1 MRETDWIDRYIRP
14 LVTAP
19 GAAALKDDVA
29 LLSTPSPAIATM
41 DTLVEDVHFL
51 ASDPLDTVGQKL
63 IRVNVSD
70 ILAKGAK
77 PAELLLSIAWP
88 RGRSEEAFSALI
100 QGVARDLE
108 TYDLALIGGDFVAT
122 DGPLTLSATLTGHC
136 FGDAPVRRSGG
147 AVGQKI
153 YLLGDIGWGGLG
165 LQAARNGGDPIAAQR
180 YRVPKIG
187 TIAAAKIIADRAS
200 ASMDVSD
207 GLLIDLARLAEAS
220 DCGADLNLDC
230 IPVAKPSEN
239 IEEIIAQC
247 TYGDDYAMLVCAVPE
262 CEMPGF
268 QAIGR
273 LVERGGL
280 HLKYRGKGVKTPS
293 TLGFEHTG

>member
-19 GAAALKDDVA
+19 GAAALADDVA
-29 LLSTPSPAIATM
+29 LLSTPCPAIATM
-41 DTLVEDVHFL
+41 DTLVENVHFL

-88 RGRSEEAFSALI
+88 RSRSEEAFSVLM

-108 TYDLALIGGDFVAT
+108 AYDVALIGGDFVAT
-122 DGPLTLSATLTGHC
+122 EGPLTLSATLTGHC
-136 FGDAPVRRSGG
+136 FSDAPIRRSGG
-147 AVGQKI
+147 AAGQKI
-153 YLLGDIGWGGLG
+153 CLHGDIGWGGLG
-165 LQAARNGGDPIAAQR
+165 LQAARNGGDPIATQR

-187 TIAAAKIIADRAS
+187 TVGVAKIIAERAS

-207 GLLIDLARLAEAS
+207 GLLIDLARLADAS
-220 DCGADLNLDC
+220 GCGADLDLDC
-230 IPVAKPSEN
+230 IPLAKASEN
-239 IEEIIAQC
+239 IDEIIAQC
-247 TYGDDYAMLVCAVPE
+247 TYGDDYAMLVCAAPE
-262 CEMPGF
+262 REMPGF

-273 LVERGGL
+273 LVQGGGL
-280 HLKYRGKGVKTPS
+280 HLKYRSEAVKTPS
-293 TLGFEHTG
+293 TLGFEHTN